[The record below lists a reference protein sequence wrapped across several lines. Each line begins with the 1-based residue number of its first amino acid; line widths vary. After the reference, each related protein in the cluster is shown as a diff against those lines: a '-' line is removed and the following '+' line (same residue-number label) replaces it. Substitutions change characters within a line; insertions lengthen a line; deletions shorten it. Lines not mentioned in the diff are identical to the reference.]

1 MCHGDSRAW
10 VGLTTRTMPARASW
24 VGLTTGLT
32 MGWPYDS
39 DEASTSL
46 VGVVSLR
53 GALGA
58 VGDPREGLWAVLQR
72 HTAWNLPCLQALLK
86 RE

>member
-1 MCHGDSRAW
+1 
-10 VGLTTRTMPARASW
+10 
-24 VGLTTGLT
+24 

-39 DEASTSL
+39 DKASTSL

-86 RE
+86 LSCVEDKLIPHTIIRSVAR